1 MELSQLEVFL
11 AVAREHR
18 FSRAAE
24 KLYRTQ
30 SAVSQTIRKL
40 EDELGEALFDRSSRE
55 GVLTDAGKVLFEYAE
70 KLINLRSEAAES
82 LTELR
87 ELQKGKLVIAANEFT
102 VLYLLPLLAEFRRLH
117 PMIKI
122 TVERALGSHIPD
134 DVLRYSAEFGVLSY
148 EPQEPSLHSVVVY
161 LDELVFVVPPK
172 HPLASAP
179 QVSIRQLGAE
189 SFVAHIVSS
198 PYREKVIQLF
208 KTHKTPL
215 HMDLELPTLQAIKQF
230 VAMGH
235 GVALVPEISVE
246 TELARGE
253 LVGIP
258 VRELQLKRKLR
269 LIYRKD
275 ANLSHAARAFLKVA
289 EAVAARAQRTLPF
302 PTRKLVVVTKAY
314 DFGRPRLCH
323 KRKRSKANLAPH
335 RFRTSRFSSR
345 RRPALRGTTP
355 APHPPKDEPPAPNPD
370 SSDRAVPD
378 QRIRARTLQARI
390 LSLCPGLQQ
399 RQFANAGAVHGTYP
413 TQIEH
418 QFARVLQDFAH
429 DPRQRGRFIAIH
441 DAALAV
447 HDDHIALIAR
457 FQTEFQLQL
466 LV

>member
-11 AVAREHR
+11 AVARERR

-24 KLYRTQ
+24 KLFRTQ

-122 TVERALGSHIPD
+122 KVERALGKSHPD
-134 DVLRYSAEFGVLSY
+134 DVLRYAAEFGVLSY
-148 EPQEPSLHSVVVY
+148 EPQETSLHSVWY
-161 LDELVFVVPPK
+161 IWTSWYSSYHRK

-198 PYREKVIQLF
+198 PYREKVLQLF
-208 KTHKTPL
+208 KAHKHTASHGPGAS
-215 HMDLELPTLQAIKQF
+215 HSAGHQAIRRY
-230 VAMGH
+230 GN
-235 GVALVPEISVE
+235 GVAFVPEISVE
-246 TELARGE
+246 PELARGE

-258 VRELQLKRKLR
+258 VREVQLKRKLR

-275 ANLSHAARAFLKVA
+275 ANLSHAARAFLKVV
-289 EAVAARAQRTLPF
+289 EAVSAD
-302 PTRKLVVVTKAY
+302 RK
-314 DFGRPRLCH
+314 GR
-323 KRKRSKANLAPH
+323 
-335 RFRTSRFSSR
+335 
-345 RRPALRGTTP
+345 
-355 APHPPKDEPPAPNPD
+355 
-370 SSDRAVPD
+370 
-378 QRIRARTLQARI
+378 
-390 LSLCPGLQQ
+390 
-399 RQFANAGAVHGTYP
+399 Y
-413 TQIEH
+413 
-418 QFARVLQDFAH
+418 
-429 DPRQRGRFIAIH
+429 
-441 DAALAV
+441 
-447 HDDHIALIAR
+447 R
-457 FQTEFQLQL
+457 FQREN
-466 LV
+466 